1 MGMKRERI
9 KTIILAILVVL
20 SIYLSLKIVNYQPE
34 FKKMQKEKNIQE
46 NYIQNVVSGE
56 NLLSPVQMNIH
67 SEGEHFGNSNE
78 IQLKSVMEELSK
90 WTISSL
96 KDVSSN
102 YSNINLSESIRDFKN
117 IELVYADSVSF
128 EVYKKYIKVSQK
140 SNLNIHFDRVIIPFE
155 TGENF
160 ILFVSLDDKKVIEAK
175 VNNEQNDELLHLVES
190 LKETMDK
197 VSPIV
202 AASNKIIYTPSQ
214 EVKVIQKKYYRKVI
228 NQKKFEQALFS
239 DSQNLRQSLAGTIET
254 VSDGVSMMNV
264 NLDSLTMSYVKPV
277 LGIGDILD
285 LTEKQSK
292 SIDFVNS
299 HAGWDER
306 YRYVA
311 TSGFESTIKYRLFV
325 DNCPV
330 FNDKGMS
337 EISVSPGKESVEM
350 YNRPIFYLDFELYS
364 PDLKEYTLRS
374 GLEVLE
380 QLKSLKDFQMDRL
393 ENLTV
398 GYSMEE
404 DEERND
410 VTNLVPDWYY
420 KYNGVWNKIE

>member
-1 MGMKRERI
+1 MKSERI

-46 NYIQNVVSGE
+46 NYIQKVVSGE

-67 SEGEHFGNSNE
+67 TDGEHFGNCTE
-78 IQLKSVMEELSK
+78 KQLKNVMEELSK

-117 IELVYADSVSF
+117 IELVYTDSVSL

-155 TGENF
+155 AGENF

-175 VNNEQNDELLHLVES
+175 VNNEQNGEFLQLVES
-190 LKETMDK
+190 LKASMEK
-197 VSPIV
+197 VSPII
-202 AASNKIIYTPSQ
+202 AAKDTIIYTPSQ
-214 EVKVIQKKYYRKVI
+214 EVKVIQKNYFRKVI

-239 DSQNLRQSLAGTIET
+239 DSQNLRQSVVGTIET

-264 NLDSLTMSYVKPV
+264 NLDSLTISYVKPV

-311 TSGFESTIKYRLFV
+311 TSDFESTIKFRLFV
-325 DNCPV
+325 DNYPV
-330 FNDKGMS
+330 FSDKGMS
-337 EISVSPGKESVEM
+337 EIAVSPGKESVEM

-380 QLKSLKDFQMDRL
+380 QLKSLKDFEMDHL
-393 ENLTV
+393 ENVTI
-398 GYSMEE
+398 GYSMEV
-404 DEERND
+404 DSVRND
-410 VTNLVPDWYY
+410 VINLIPNWYY
-420 KYNGVWNKIE
+420 EYNGIWNKIE

>member
-1 MGMKRERI
+1 MKSERI

-46 NYIQNVVSGE
+46 NYIQKVVSGE

-67 SEGEHFGNSNE
+67 TDGEHFGNCTE
-78 IQLKSVMEELSK
+78 KQLKNVMEELSK

-117 IELVYADSVSF
+117 IELVYADSVSL

-155 TGENF
+155 AGENF

-175 VNNEQNDELLHLVES
+175 VNNEQNGEFLQLVES
-190 LKETMDK
+190 LKASMEK
-197 VSPIV
+197 VSPII
-202 AASNKIIYTPSQ
+202 AAKDTIIYTPSQ
-214 EVKVIQKKYYRKVI
+214 EVKVIQKNYFRKVI

-239 DSQNLRQSLAGTIET
+239 DSQNLRQSVVGTIET

-264 NLDSLTMSYVKPV
+264 NLDSLTISYVKPV

-311 TSGFESTIKYRLFV
+311 TSDFESTIKFRLFV
-325 DNCPV
+325 DNYPV
-330 FNDKGMS
+330 FSDKGMS
-337 EISVSPGKESVEM
+337 EISVNPGKESVEM

-380 QLKSLKDFQMDRL
+380 QLKSLKDFEMDHL
-393 ENLTV
+393 ENVTI
-398 GYSMEE
+398 GYSMEV
-404 DEERND
+404 DSVRND
-410 VTNLVPDWYY
+410 VINLIPNWYY
-420 KYNGVWNKIE
+420 EYNGIWNKIE

>member
-1 MGMKRERI
+1 MKSERI

-46 NYIQNVVSGE
+46 NYIQKVVSGE

-67 SEGEHFGNSNE
+67 TDGEHFGNCTE
-78 IQLKSVMEELSK
+78 KQLKNVMEELSK

-117 IELVYADSVSF
+117 IELVYTDSVSL

-155 TGENF
+155 AGENF

-175 VNNEQNDELLHLVES
+175 VNNEQNGEFLQLVES
-190 LKETMDK
+190 LKASMEK
-197 VSPIV
+197 VSPII
-202 AASNKIIYTPSQ
+202 AAKDTIIYTPSQ
-214 EVKVIQKKYYRKVI
+214 EVKVIQKNYFRKVI

-239 DSQNLRQSLAGTIET
+239 DSQNLRQSVVGTIET

-264 NLDSLTMSYVKPV
+264 NLDSLTISYVKPV

-311 TSGFESTIKYRLFV
+311 TSDFESTIKFRLFV
-325 DNCPV
+325 DNYPV
-330 FNDKGMS
+330 FSDKGMS
-337 EISVSPGKESVEM
+337 EISVNPGKESVEM

-380 QLKSLKDFQMDRL
+380 QLKSLKDFEMDHL
-393 ENLTV
+393 ENVTI
-398 GYSMEE
+398 GYSMEV
-404 DEERND
+404 DSVRND
-410 VTNLVPDWYY
+410 VINLIPNWYY
-420 KYNGVWNKIE
+420 EYNGIWNKIE

>member
-1 MGMKRERI
+1 MKSERI

-46 NYIQNVVSGE
+46 NYIQKVVSGE

-67 SEGEHFGNSNE
+67 TDGEHFGNCTE
-78 IQLKSVMEELSK
+78 KQLKNVMEELSK

-117 IELVYADSVSF
+117 IELVYADSVSL

-155 TGENF
+155 AGENF

-175 VNNEQNDELLHLVES
+175 VNNEQNGEFLQLVES
-190 LKETMDK
+190 LKASMEK
-197 VSPIV
+197 VSPII
-202 AASNKIIYTPSQ
+202 AAKDTIIYTPSQ
-214 EVKVIQKKYYRKVI
+214 EVKVIQKNYFRKVI

-239 DSQNLRQSLAGTIET
+239 DSQNLRQSVVGTIET

-264 NLDSLTMSYVKPV
+264 NLDSLTISYVKPV

-311 TSGFESTIKYRLFV
+311 TSDFESTIKFRLFV
-325 DNCPV
+325 DNYPV
-330 FNDKGMS
+330 FSDKGMS
-337 EISVSPGKESVEM
+337 EIAVSPGKESVEM

-380 QLKSLKDFQMDRL
+380 QLKSLKDFEMDHL
-393 ENLTV
+393 ENVTI
-398 GYSMEE
+398 GYSMEV
-404 DEERND
+404 DSVRND
-410 VTNLVPDWYY
+410 VINLIPNWYY
-420 KYNGVWNKIE
+420 EYNGIWNKIE